1 MNSTLAVLWSM
12 GIVSGG
18 FLSYR
23 LLIGLLRWI
32 VVRFGVDSTALVIN
46 AQRSEKDGNVY
57 LQGHYVFK
65 DATGQEYTFAFTI
78 CADWPGDE
86 QWRKVMR
93 AYAQG
98 RRNPV
103 RYLPWLPTFH
113 EVEIP
118 A

>member
-1 MNSTLAVLWSM
+1 MNSALAVLWSM

-18 FLSYR
+18 FLCYR
-23 LLIGLLRWI
+23 LLIGLLHL
-32 VVRFGVDSTALVIN
+32 VVIRFGVETTALVVN
-46 AQRSEKDGNVY
+46 AQRSEKDGNIY
-57 LQGHYVFK
+57 LHGDYVFV
-65 DATGQEYTFAFTI
+65 DASGHDHIFTFTI

-86 QWRKVMR
+86 HWRKLMR

-103 RYLPWLPTFH
+103 RYLRWLPTLH
-113 EVEIP
+113 EVQTP

>member
-1 MNSTLAVLWSM
+1 MNSTLALLWLL

-18 FLSYR
+18 FLGYR
-23 LLIGLLRWI
+23 LLIALRHLM
-32 VVRFGVDSTALVIN
+32 VVRFGVESTAFVIN
-46 AQRSEKDGNVY
+46 AQRAEKDGNIY
-57 LQGHYVFK
+57 LHGHYVFT
-65 DATGQEYTFAFTI
+65 DAAGHEFTFAFTI

-86 QWRKVMR
+86 QWRKLMR

-113 EVEIP
+113 EVQLP
-118 A
+118 T